1 MTRETV
7 LATAFDAGYRDP
19 LAPSLF
25 AEGPVAAAATRA
37 ARGIAAMLGE
47 TGHQASLDEVLRVWS
62 LVEVCVPTTGGAALD
77 AMELQLANMCAE
89 SALPATGMRDILHP
103 LYDVTG
109 DADDEEEY
117 RREVSALADPALAR
131 RGHDGGTPAY
141 RTARARLVDVLL
153 ADYHRARIA
162 TIDHCVE
169 EIAPGM
175 DTGRWGVLSAIR
187 AEAWLFATA
196 GAHLRALR
204 PAAEPLTACARVVA
218 ALTVRAK
225 RRDWLDAHARVT
237 LALRRAYHERRLATL
252 GGGDGG
258 EPDHPERPGGV
269 TGADIGD
276 ASPWGIVAPPALD
289 DLLATDNGRRLLLDR
304 IDRALASAEPAVGGA
319 ARYRVAEVGM
329 TIERA
334 FFLELADP
342 LLPPLVSA
350 ARRAVAPLVGI
361 LAPWLGP

>member
-252 GGGDGG
+252 GGGDRRAPCSRRPAGDRQWPATLAGSYRSRARLRGTGG
-258 EPDHPERPGGV
+258 GRGRALSRRGGGHDDRAGLFPG
-269 TGADIGD
+269 TRRSA
-276 ASPWGIVAPPALD
+276 APPARLR
-289 DLLATDNGRRLLLDR
+289 GPSRRR
-304 IDRALASAEPAVGGA
+304 
-319 ARYRVAEVGM
+319 
-329 TIERA
+329 
-334 FFLELADP
+334 
-342 LLPPLVSA
+342 A
-350 ARRAVAPLVGI
+350 ARRHPGPVARAMIPANGGEL
-361 LAPWLGP
+361 